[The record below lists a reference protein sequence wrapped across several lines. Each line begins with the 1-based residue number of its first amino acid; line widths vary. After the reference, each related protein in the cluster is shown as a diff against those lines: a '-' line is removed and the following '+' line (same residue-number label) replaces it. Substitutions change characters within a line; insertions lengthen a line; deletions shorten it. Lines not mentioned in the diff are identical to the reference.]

1 MSRSKR
7 LEKHCLIGIGIG
19 IAIAIEHR
27 GSKADSDSRLRYR
40 YRTLI
45 LFQRSRDFEARKPR
59 WPPGS
64 VELMLPPRQSRGIS
78 QHIRPGIPRLA
89 QRHIFFGS
97 RAEGAMECSSLL

>member
-7 LEKHCLIGIGIG
+7 LEKYCRIGIGIG

-27 GSKADSDSRLRYR
+27 GSKADSDSRLRFRYQ

-45 LFQRSRDFEARKPR
+45 FFQRSRDFEARKPR

-64 VELMLPPRQSRGIS
+64 VELMLPHRQSRWICQRIS
-78 QHIRPGIPRLA
+78 A
-89 QRHIFFGS
+89 
-97 RAEGAMECSSLL
+97 GANSCASVLFVLKIWAF